1 MYFCLKP
8 FNSMNKASTLLALII
23 VFATTLVSAQTNHPK
38 VGLVLSGGGAK
49 GLAHIGVLKVLEEEG
64 IRPDY
69 IAGTSMG
76 SIIGGLYA
84 LGYNSTELDSIVKN
98 IDWARLLSD
107 DIPLS
112 YVSSHE
118 KKEYNRYQAEFRLT
132 RDGLKIP
139 SGLIT
144 GHQISGM
151 LTGLSWHKAEIHDF
165 DELPIPF
172 RCVAADLRSGKEYIF
187 SEGNLTTAMRASMS
201 IPTVFSPVRKDS
213 LLLVDGGVLNNFP
226 VQICKNMGADII
238 IGVNVGFQDKAGED
252 MPENFTE
259 ILMAAATISGN
270 VSAREAIRQ
279 TDLLISP
286 ELSDFSTGSFFD
298 NKKIIQSG
306 EEAARKKIEDLRSL
320 KDSLNIPT
328 RAPIQVDKTRNRK
341 IRVGRIRTEGLENIN
356 KHFLL
361 SNLGI
366 QEGDSITPDLMTN
379 ALRRAMGT
387 RHFENI
393 TYHLEPA
400 EESHNLILRVR
411 ESPRAKAKFSLHYD
425 NEYKAG
431 LLTNITGRNIL
442 GKSSRSSLTFDI
454 SENPKFGFSQINF
467 LGGTQ
472 LVASK
477 VKIDH
482 ENNNFPVYLENGSK
496 YGTFEHHYTTFRGG
510 VMTALGTRWE
520 MDAYAQYIIS
530 TLRNKSGFSDIF
542 YADIEHFGNAF
553 WTSSFDFNYNSLDS
567 RYFPKSGSDLRLTYD
582 FSLDIKE
589 AYKGSEDGREL
600 VSRFIHVPRN
610 NYFSILGDYRKSLP
624 VNSFLTTGLRLSGR
638 FTSHSIPLMD
648 FTFLGGLPFNN
659 RSKEVHFIGYS
670 FREKLVDNFALGEVN
685 LRARILK
692 QVHISAIG
700 GFLLSETNLPEVI
713 EPIGLDKNEQVYE
726 YGLIVAYDSFLGPV
740 QAGLGSNNTDHRM
753 RWYLN
758 FGFNF

>member
-1 MYFCLKP
+1 
-8 FNSMNKASTLLALII
+8 MNKAATLLALII

-320 KDSLNIPT
+320 KDSLDIPT
-328 RAPIQVDKTRNRK
+328 RAPIQVDKTRNQK

-610 NYFSILGDYRKSLP
+610 NYFSILGDYRKYLP